1 MPEGFDLAPI
11 AIGAY
16 QPRWFRNE
24 QHVNLVE
31 VVQIHQ
37 DLNARRSVGSH
48 SRTFSLTDDLLHR
61 PPIDL
66 SLAAGE
72 RSQAAD
78 AITVMAIGETPVPP
92 AQATP

>member
-1 MPEGFDLAPI
+1 MPEGFELAPI

-16 QPRWFRNE
+16 QPRWFIKD

-31 VVQIHQ
+31 AVQIHQ
-37 DLNARRSVGSH
+37 DLDARRSVA
-48 SRTFSLTDDLLHR
+48 SRSRAFSLTDELLHR
-61 PPIDL
+61 HPIDL
-66 SLAAGE
+66 SLAARE

-78 AITVMAIGETPVPP
+78 AFTVMAIGETPVHP